1 MYTPNILSSQAMK
14 NVSGLM
20 TIISYG
26 GPSCV
31 EQTAML
37 KAASEFEKVK
47 KLYNVVCTGTL

>member
-26 GPSCV
+26 GPSRV
-31 EQTAML
+31 EQAML

>member
-26 GPSCV
+26 GPSRV
-31 EQTAML
+31 EQTAMFKRPANL
-37 KAASEFEKVK
+37 KK
-47 KLYNVVCTGTL
+47 